1 MKWKHDV
8 QDMVTLSTEKLK
20 VLQERVLLFE
30 GLSLA
35 QTMHILQKTEK
46 RLLRDGDV
54 ITDEHEIA
62 DTMFILISGQAVVT
76 RDHSQ
81 KKETLAILE
90 PGSTVGEMAIIDR
103 SKRSARVIAK
113 GDTVI
118 LELSHEIIDDFP
130 TEILQRLY
138 RNFAVIL
145 ARRVRSANARM
156 AKIAARPEQL
166 AMTDDTLR
174 QIDISGWDIGGI
186 RAKRAKMIGA
196 DFRGVDLRDADL
208 RGADLRGARL
218 DGADLR
224 DTVMSSARLG
234 EEHPSL
240 PDGLEVESEDEQ
252 QSWEDLMKSLAK
264 RAKGGG
270 SN

>member
-1 MKWKHDV
+1 
-8 QDMVTLSTEKLK
+8 MVTLSTEKLK
-20 VLQERVLLFE
+20 ILQERVLLFE

-46 RLLRDGDV
+46 RLLSDGDT
-54 ITDEHEIA
+54 ITVEGEIA
-62 DTMFILISGQAVVT
+62 ETMFILISGQAVVT
-76 RDHSQ
+76 REHSQ
-81 KKETLAILE
+81 KKETLAVLE

-103 SKRSARVIAK
+103 SKRSARVVAK
-113 GDTVI
+113 GDIVI
-118 LELSHEIIDDFP
+118 LELSHETVDQFP
-130 TEILQRLY
+130 TEILHRLY
-138 RNFAVIL
+138 RNFATIL
-145 ARRVRSANARM
+145 ARRLRSANARM
-156 AKIAARPEQL
+156 AKIAARPDQMG
-166 AMTDDTLR
+166 MTDETLR
-174 QIDISGWDIGGI
+174 QLDISGWDIGGI

-224 DTVMSSARLG
+224 DTVMSSAKLG

-240 PDGLEVESEDEQ
+240 SDSIDGDPEDEQ
-252 QSWEDLMKSLAK
+252 RSWEDLMKSLAQ

-270 SN
+270 SG